1 VRPRERRQPIK
12 AEPMV
17 EGPVDD
23 IAPGRSQT
31 RALALEIADILTD
44 TPASDTRVLDIAML
58 TPIADFFVLC
68 SGENERQLRAIS
80 REVTDT
86 LASRQR
92 RPQRTEGSAASGW
105 ILIDYGDVVVHVFA
119 TDQRSFYRLDEL
131 WSEAPTLL
139 AIQ

>member
-1 VRPRERRQPIK
+1 MVREWRIPIEAESPTVSPIDEQSPER
-12 AEPMV
+12 
-17 EGPVDD
+17 G
-23 IAPGRSQT
+23 QT

-44 TPASDTRVLDIAML
+44 TPASDTRVLDIATL

-92 RPQRTEGSAASGW
+92 RPQRTEGSADSGW
-105 ILIDYGDVVVHVFA
+105 ILIDYGDVVVHIFA
-119 TDQRSFYRLDEL
+119 IDQRSFYRLDEL

>member
-1 VRPRERRQPIK
+1 
-12 AEPMV
+12 MV
-17 EGPVDD
+17 EGPVVDSSLD
-23 IAPGRSQT
+23 RSET

-86 LASRQR
+86 LASHQR

-105 ILIDYGDVVVHVFA
+105 ILIDYGDVVVHIFE